1 MSWRTFGVVA
11 AATLAFSGTGAAIAA
26 THSGSQKATKHV
38 VKASTKTKSTKTTTD
53 PCPNM
58 PSSTTTTPNG

>member
-1 MSWRTFGVVA
+1 MSWRAFGAVA
-11 AATLAFSGTGAAIAA
+11 AMTLAFSGTGAAIAA
-26 THSGSQKATKHV
+26 THSGSQKVTRHV
-38 VKASTKTKSTKTTTD
+38 VKSSTKTKSTTD

>member
-1 MSWRTFGVVA
+1 
-11 AATLAFSGTGAAIAA
+11 
-26 THSGSQKATKHV
+26 